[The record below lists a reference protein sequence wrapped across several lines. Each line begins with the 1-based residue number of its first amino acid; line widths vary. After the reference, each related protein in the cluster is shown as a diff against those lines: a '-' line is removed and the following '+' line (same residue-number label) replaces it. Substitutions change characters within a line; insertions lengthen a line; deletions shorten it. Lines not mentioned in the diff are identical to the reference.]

1 MSKLRTLQ
9 SKFTIVGL
17 ITFALVVVLAVESY
31 MASLDSRRDAS
42 QLLSISAIIQRHME
56 GDMMHDAI
64 RGDVLGAILA
74 GLKSDRLGVKQAG
87 EDLNEHYSKFK
98 ENLLVNKDEEL
109 PEDIKSIFGT
119 ALEALENYNNSAKK
133 VISNVSDGKGYEYAL
148 KSFEDKFE
156 AMEAE
161 NEAISDK
168 ISIWAEEEEERSS
181 TSAQV
186 FEKLVLICSALAC
199 LAALFLPIFAWR
211 KVFVPLRKVTA
222 TMEKMAGGDYE
233 VEISG
238 ENRKDEIGDIAKA
251 AIVFKNNGLDRIR
264 LEQEQKEAEKRAE
277 IDKRKAMNDLA
288 DRFQSKVQSIIQTVA
303 AAATEMSATT
313 ENMVTMINSAADK
326 SSDATMA
333 SENTASNVSSVASA
347 SEELSASVREISDQ
361 VQKSSQSAR
370 DTLDKT
376 NLADQSV
383 NSLKES
389 TETIGEV
396 IGLIDD
402 IAGQI
407 NLLALNA
414 TIESARAGEA
424 GKGFAVVANEVKN
437 LASQTVKATE
447 DISKR
452 IESMKNAS
460 SEVIASLVGIKSSV
474 ESVNEY
480 AGGIASAVEE
490 QSSTTKEISSNM
502 QTAAEGTQVI
512 SDNLRDVSA
521 TSSSASTAAN
531 EVFDAS
537 VELSHQAEN
546 LAKEVDEF
554 IAEIRGA

>member
-17 ITFALVVVLAVESY
+17 ITLALVVVLAVESY